1 MSLMDSK
8 ITIPWLEA
16 GYTIFSSEG
25 PKGLKIE
32 VLAREVGKSKSS
44 FYHCFADL
52 DIFIDELLCFH
63 VVKSIEIFN
72 RVKLCENL
80 VPDVFEVLFVFKED
94 AFFNRQLRINRH
106 IESYK
111 FCFEKAHKPIEDA
124 LLKFWP
130 EAIGL
135 DDKPHLAR
143 MILNLTV
150 ENFYLRLTDETFT
163 EQGLKSYLDEIRAI
177 AKEM

>member
-1 MSLMDSK
+1 
-8 ITIPWLEA
+8 
-16 GYTIFSSEG
+16 
-25 PKGLKIE
+25 
-32 VLAREVGKSKSS
+32 V
-44 FYHCFADL
+44 
-52 DIFIDELLCFH
+52 
-63 VVKSIEIFN
+63 
-72 RVKLCENL
+72 
-80 VPDVFEVLFVFKED
+80 VPDVFEVLYEFKED

-111 FCFEKAHKPIEDA
+111 LCFEKAHKPIEDA
-124 LLKFWP
+124 LIKFWP

>member
-80 VPDVFEVLFVFKED
+80 VPDFFEVLFVFKED

-111 FCFEKAHKPIEDA
+111 LCFEKAHKPIEDA

-150 ENFYLRLTDETFT
+150 ENFYLRLTEETFT
-163 EQGLKSYLDEIRAI
+163 EQGLKSYFDEIRAI

>member
-1 MSLMDSK
+1 MRK
-8 ITIPWLEA
+8 C
-16 GYTIFSSEG
+16 
-25 PKGLKIE
+25 KGQ
-32 VLAREVGKSKSS
+32 
-44 FYHCFADL
+44 YY
-52 DIFIDELLCFH
+52 
-63 VVKSIEIFN
+63 
-72 RVKLCENL
+72 
-80 VPDVFEVLFVFKED
+80 
-94 AFFNRQLRINRH
+94 

-111 FCFEKAHKPIEDA
+111 LCFEKAHKPIEDA

>member
-1 MSLMDSK
+1 MESK
-8 ITIPWLEA
+8 ITMPWLEV
-16 GYTIFSSEG
+16 GYTIFSNEG
-25 PKGLKIE
+25 PQGLKIE
-32 VLAREVGKSKSS
+32 ALAREVGKSKSS

-63 VVKSIEIFN
+63 VVKSTEIFN
-72 RVKLCENL
+72 RVKLCENV
-80 VPDVFEVLFVFKED
+80 VPDVFEVLFEYKED

-106 IESYK
+106 IKSYK
-111 FCFEKAHKPIEDA
+111 LCFEKAHKPIEDA
-124 LLKFWP
+124 LLEVWP

-135 DDKPHLAR
+135 ENKPHLAR

-163 EQGLKSYLDEIRAI
+163 EQGLNNYLDEIRAI
-177 AKEM
+177 AKEI

>member
-1 MSLMDSK
+1 MESK
-8 ITIPWLEA
+8 ITMPWLEV
-16 GYTIFSSEG
+16 GYTIFSNEG
-25 PKGLKIE
+25 PQGLKIE
-32 VLAREVGKSKSS
+32 ALAREVGKSKSS

-63 VVKSIEIFN
+63 VVKSTEIFT
-72 RVKLCENL
+72 RIKLCTNV
-80 VPDVFEVLFVFKED
+80 VPDVFEVLFEYKED

-106 IESYK
+106 IKSYK
-111 FCFEKAHKPIEDA
+111 LCFEKAHKPIEDA
-124 LLKFWP
+124 LLEVWP

-135 DDKPHLAR
+135 EDKPHLAR

-163 EQGLKSYLDEIRAI
+163 EQGLNNYLDEIRAI
-177 AKEM
+177 AKEI